1 MNYADPS
8 GHVAIPLTVL
18 GLITG
23 MVFCAT
29 VGGIVTYNIAKD
41 KGAEGLSLLGWT
53 MAGASGAG
61 IIGVVLGAGAG
72 ALVTKAT
79 GILGFSIFKG
89 HIFTI
94 TQTIVLGH
102 YGYTDIAKS
111 LGYGYY
117 EISQDLYN
125 SLNAA
130 ERWAMNSQF
139 LDDCTELGANFLVE
153 ATRTISATYNGN
165 ISYLYYE
172 IQYLLEKGY
181 VWLEDLYGLIK
192 P

>member
-1 MNYADPS
+1 ML
-8 GHVAIPLTVL
+8 GAIVL
-18 GLITG
+18 GIAGAVTG
-23 MVFCAT
+23 GVIAHN
-29 VGGIVTYNIAKD
+29 IVKD
-41 KGAEGLSLLGWT
+41 SGAEGWDLVGYTALG
-53 MAGASGAG
+53 
-61 IIGVVLGAGAG
+61 VLGGGLIGAALGYGVG